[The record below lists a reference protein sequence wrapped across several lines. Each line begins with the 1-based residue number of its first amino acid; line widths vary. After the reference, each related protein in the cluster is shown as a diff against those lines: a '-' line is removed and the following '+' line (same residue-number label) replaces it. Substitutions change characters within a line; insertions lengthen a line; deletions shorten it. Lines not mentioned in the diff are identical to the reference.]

1 MIPQADIVAWR
12 RAAPWADDSMEDRVF
27 LADVLPTLIP
37 GTQYDPSNALEWV
50 SHTLVSRL
58 SGSPWQGKR

>member
-50 SHTLVSRL
+50 KIGRAHV
-58 SGSPWQGKR
+58 